1 MKLYGRGWGKAT
13 WGTMAVS
20 AVLLAAVAWGGGV
33 SAQTSHQDSHDELN
47 VKIGVVDFES
57 LLKQHRDYENL
68 QQLDEQIRLLKEE
81 LQFLPL
87 EDQRRVVDSSQN
99 RMRAE
104 VDKAQKE
111 VKAEYDRINRELAGL
126 SASMAKQLDV
136 EGRQLQEHYQKVLE
150 QRLRELAP
158 EPVEPPDNA
167 KNELEKYMRDMA
179 QVREQRL
186 VAKRL
191 ELDRQLAAR
200 LEVERSRTD
209 TALAAYD
216 NEVMNANQ
224 EKRVNLTLRL
234 QTASTPE
241 EEAAIQAELGQLGE
255 EEGRQKDAKAQEL
268 RREFESIVAAE
279 QAKVNREMD
288 EYARRLDEEAKAQF
302 YSKRDKILG
311 SIQPVNVEE
320 NRAIA
325 KEQIEKVRNIVNAEM
340 QAKQKEM
347 QAAMKQRAE
356 EAQAKLRKKQT
367 EVEKRLLKIQNQLNA
382 LVQKSY
388 ENVSDETR
396 KKMDDVKTKIAE
408 LEKQRSELHDSMV
421 ASLSDVVGGVAE
433 KQQVDI
439 VVGKYIVNVD
449 CTDLTDL
456 SMVALKQAQ

>member
-1 MKLYGRGWGKAT
+1 MKLYGREWGKAT
-13 WGTMAVS
+13 WGTIAGS
-20 AVLLAAVAWGGGV
+20 AVLLSAFAWGGGAV
-33 SAQTSHQDSHDELN
+33 AQNSQSAPQDEPAM
-47 VKIGVVDFES
+47 KIGVVDFDS
-57 LLKQHRDYENL
+57 LLKQHSDYENL
-68 QQLDEQIRLLKEE
+68 RQLDEQIRLLKEE

-126 SASMAKQLDV
+126 SASMARQLEV
-136 EGRQLQEHYQKVLE
+136 EGRQLQDHYQKVLE

-158 EPVEPPDNA
+158 APVEPPPDA
-167 KNELEKYMRDMA
+167 KTELEKYMNDMA

-234 QTASTPE
+234 QTASSPE
-241 EEAAIQAELGQLGE
+241 EEASIQAELGQLGE

-268 RREFESIVAAE
+268 RQEFENTVKAE
-279 QAKVNREMD
+279 QEKVNQEMD

-311 SIQPVNVEE
+311 SVKPVNVEE

-325 KEQIEKVRNIVNAEM
+325 QEQIDKVRNIVNAEM

-347 QAAMKQRAE
+347 QTAMKKRAD

-367 EVEKRLLKIQNQLNA
+367 EVEKRLLKIQKQLNDM
-382 LVQKSY
+382 VQKSY
-388 ENVSDETR
+388 ENVSDDTR
-396 KKMDDVKTKIAE
+396 KKMDDVEAKIAD
-408 LEKQRSELHDSMV
+408 LEKQRNELHDAMV
-421 ASLSDVVGGVAE
+421 ASLSGVVGGVAE
-433 KQQVDI
+433 KQNVDI